1 MNAKEFL
8 NNVSKEIKY
17 KPANK
22 PITEELESHIE
33 ETKKDYLCKGYSE
46 NEAEEMAVEQMGNA
60 KKIGRK
66 LNKIHRPKLD
76 WITLI
81 FALTFLWYGKQ
92 FWSLFYLGMYWNNGD
107 HLISWNVHYKLV
119 CIELIVGLIF
129 SICIF
134 FLRL

>member
-33 ETKKDYLCKGYSE
+33 EAKKDYLCKGYSA

-60 KKIGRK
+60 KKIGK
-66 LNKIHRPKLD
+66 ELNKIHRPKLE
-76 WITLI
+76 WVLI
-81 FALTFLWYGKQ
+81 
-92 FWSLFYLGMYWNNGD
+92 
-107 HLISWNVHYKLV
+107 
-119 CIELIVGLIF
+119 GLIIILF
-129 SICIF
+129 SFRISLSVNSTTNYIN
-134 FLRL
+134 LK